1 VHLPSRA
8 ARPVRPA
15 ALRQGARRSLLG
27 AFLAL
32 TLCLAL
38 SGCGSG
44 LFGPTASPTAT
55 PGPDQPCGGL
65 DEQRAAG
72 FYPALEALLPVTVS
86 GVRPTSRDSGRY
98 CSAVKLGT
106 LYTRDGYHEVH
117 FAGAVWPNKD
127 QTSGLSTVVYQATGL
142 TASQVADAFAISAGD
157 SQNVTKVAS
166 QAQTIRGRSGIR
178 LDVINQDTSQVV
190 LIWPAA
196 SAGTVDIV
204 LGSDVTEQ
212 QLRAAVAAYP

>member
-1 VHLPSRA
+1 MRLVSHPASP
-8 ARPVRPA
+8 ARHATRSQQPRRLLLS
-15 ALRQGARRSLLG
+15 AL
-27 AFLAL
+27 
-32 TLCLAL
+32 LCLTL

-44 LFGPTASPTAT
+44 LLGPTASPTAT

-72 FYPALEALLPVTVS
+72 FYPALEALLPASVS

-127 QTSGLSTVVYQATGL
+127 QTSGISTVVYQAAGL

-157 SQNVTKVAS
+157 TSNVTRVAS
-166 QAQTIRGRSGIR
+166 QALTIHGRPGIR
-178 LDVINQDTSQVV
+178 LDVINQDTNQVV
-190 LIWPAA
+190 LVWPATA
-196 SAGTVDIV
+196 AGTVDIV
-204 LGSDVTEQ
+204 LGSDATEQ
-212 QLRAAVAAYP
+212 QLDAAVAAYP